1 MKNALITIALAGL
14 AMRPENVLAGGSMSM
29 CETTKIYAECSLIS
43 SSTACSGN
51 CQWDGSSCSAS
62 PSLGIAMM
70 PTAEDLGAAISI
82 ALTCSAQ
89 SPCTGD
95 CETNSDGTCMGTK
108 ANYKSQL
115 TDDAMAINLYL
126 AGKCGATGESDCVAV
141 SDCEW
146 DATESPASCGAKNEV
161 FIQAMMDECN
171 FVINSD
177 GTIGVATSPASA
189 TTSIIAVL
197 TSTVAAFLL

>member
-1 MKNALITIALAGL
+1 
-14 AMRPENVLAGGSMSM
+14 MRPENVLAGGSMSM
-29 CETTKIYAECSLIS
+29 CETTKIYAECSFIS

-51 CQWDGSSCSAS
+51 CQWDGSSCSVS
-62 PSLGIAMM
+62 PSLAAAMM
-70 PTAEDLGAAISI
+70 PTAEELGAAISI
-82 ALTCSAQ
+82 GLTCSAQ

-146 DATESPASCGAKNEV
+146 DATQTVNGTECGVKDIV
-161 FIQAMMDECN
+161 LQMAMLDECN
-171 FVINSD
+171 FVVNSD
-177 GTIGVATSPASA
+177 GTITTSPASA

>member
-29 CETTKIYAECSLIS
+29 CETTKIYAECSFIS

-51 CQWDGSSCSAS
+51 CQWDGSSCSVSPTLAS
-62 PSLGIAMM
+62 NMM
-70 PTAEDLGAAISI
+70 PTTEDLAAAFSI
-82 ALTCSAQ
+82 GLTCSEQ

-108 ANYKSQL
+108 ANYKSKL

-146 DATESPASCGAKNEV
+146 DATESE
-161 FIQAMMDECN
+161 E
-171 FVINSD
+171 
-177 GTIGVATSPASA
+177 
-189 TTSIIAVL
+189 
-197 TSTVAAFLL
+197 